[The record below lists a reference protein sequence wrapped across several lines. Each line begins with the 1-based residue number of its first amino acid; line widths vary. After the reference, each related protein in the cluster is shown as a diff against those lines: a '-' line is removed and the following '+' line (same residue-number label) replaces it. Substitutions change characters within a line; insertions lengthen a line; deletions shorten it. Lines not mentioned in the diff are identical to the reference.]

1 MGSLGGALGQV
12 GQAAQQ
18 AAAATPIGQFVSNV
32 GSQGVGPALG
42 QATGL
47 TNLVQGLTGLF
58 GGGDGQAAA
67 PSYTYTSPYAVPFQ
81 AAEGPIPGDLS
92 LFLPPEA
99 PPPVAGPGD
108 FVGPPSPFKP
118 PNFFEGLVR
127 GLTGRDVGGGADVL
141 PPGAQVGGGVGELLA
156 FLDKIR
162 QQSSGQMGGAPAP
175 LPPVVQM
182 GAGGP
187 LRPTQLLPGY
197 QQAQAPAGGLVHN
210 LIGAFTYGILGGGI
224 PSSGQV

>member
-12 GQAAQQ
+12 GQAAQH
-18 AAAATPIGQFVSNV
+18 AVAATPIGQFVSNV

-47 TNLVQGLTGLF
+47 TNLAQGLYGLF

-67 PSYTYTSPYAVPFQ
+67 PSSTYTSPYAVPFQ
-81 AAEGPIPGDLS
+81 AAEGPVPGDLS
-92 LFLPPEA
+92 LFLPEA
-99 PPPVAGPGD
+99 PPPVPAAPGE

-141 PPGAQVGGGVGELLA
+141 PPGAQVGGGVGELLS
-156 FLDKIR
+156 FLDMIR
-162 QQSSGQMGGAPAP
+162 RQSSGQMGRAAGP
-175 LPPVVQM
+175 LPPIVQM
-182 GAGGP
+182 GAGGA

-210 LIGAFTYGILGGGI
+210 LIGSFTYGLLGGSI